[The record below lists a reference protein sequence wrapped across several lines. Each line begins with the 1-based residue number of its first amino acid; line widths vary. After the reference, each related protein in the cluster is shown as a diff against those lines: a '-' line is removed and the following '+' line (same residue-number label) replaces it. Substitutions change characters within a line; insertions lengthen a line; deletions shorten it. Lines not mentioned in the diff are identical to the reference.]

1 MAQAHRHHHQ
11 TLNGLLRNLVRLYFT
26 NFELEIILLGQQ
38 GSRQEHI
45 DMAAYG
51 IVNIYAKSAF
61 CTNYIRLIMTETE
74 TRYDIVRFKWK
85 ISCLAESIN

>member
-1 MAQAHRHHHQ
+1 MNISNLESGVRSVAHRHHQ

-26 NFELEIILLGQQ
+26 NFELEIILLGQK
-38 GSRQEHI
+38 GSRQEHS

-61 CTNYIRLIMTETE
+61 CPNYMRLIMTETE
-74 TRYDIVRFKWK
+74 T
-85 ISCLAESIN
+85 C

>member
-1 MAQAHRHHHQ
+1 MNIGVCWSGSSSSAADTH
-11 TLNGLLRNLVRLYFT
+11 GLGRNLVRLYFT
-26 NFELEIILLGQQ
+26 NLELEIILLGQQ
-38 GSRQEHI
+38 GTRQEHS

-74 TRYDIVRFKWK
+74 T
-85 ISCLAESIN
+85 